1 MVKIAN
7 RDTLNISLNKQCVK
21 RLMQYWCRI
30 ACNFLLILK
39 AMISLFMFNLAC
51 HGEFQTMVYVDLNI
65 LKTSAILKRGIIQPW
80 HLDIV
85 F

>member
-1 MVKIAN
+1 
-7 RDTLNISLNKQCVK
+7 
-21 RLMQYWCRI
+21 
-30 ACNFLLILK
+30 
-39 AMISLFMFNLAC
+39 MISLFMFNLAC

-65 LKTSAILKRGIIQPW
+65 LKTSSILKRGIIQLW

>member
-1 MVKIAN
+1 
-7 RDTLNISLNKQCVK
+7 
-21 RLMQYWCRI
+21 
-30 ACNFLLILK
+30 
-39 AMISLFMFNLAC
+39 MISLFMFNLAC

-65 LKTSAILKRGIIQPW
+65 LKTSAILKRGIIQLW